1 MPIVLLSWDPVFHRW
16 AAVMD
21 SITRADDN
29 SLVRRHTDYIMAS
42 ITASNIVDGLYFI

>member
-21 SITRADDN
+21 SIIWADDGF
-29 SLVRRHTDYIMAS
+29 LVGKHTDYIIAYIM
-42 ITASNIVDGLYFI
+42 ASNIVDGL